1 MWGKFPPEIWANI
14 IAAGSLAVAAIAVLY
29 ALAANRNAAQ
39 ANALAKEANE
49 HSNTANLIADTAN
62 KISLQSEARATE
74 QNPVII
80 EGSLEVREKTVC
92 LHLINIAK
100 GTALNLTGIAYINGE
115 LCPVEA
121 PEMAPNGLVIVET
134 SLGYKHYERVR
145 ESIKTSDKAIRL
157 RLLNAEGRN
166 EIEVS
171 WELFWSTPLGKIEK
185 DSHREKLPL
194 RISLDN

>member
-14 IAAGSLAVAAIAVLY
+14 IAAGSLTVAVIAVAY
-29 ALAANRNAAQ
+29 AFAANRNATR
-39 ANALAKEANE
+39 ANALAKEANK
-49 HSNTANLIADTAN
+49 HADTANLIADTAN
-62 KISLQSEARATE
+62 KISLQAEARAIE

-80 EGSLEVREKTVC
+80 DGSLEVREKTVY
-92 LHLINIAK
+92 LHLINIAS
-100 GTALNLTGIAYINGE
+100 GTALNLTGIAYVNGE

-121 PEMAPNGLVIVET
+121 AEMGPHGVVIVET
-134 SLGYKHYERVR
+134 ALGYTRYEQIR
-145 ESIKTSDKAIRL
+145 ESIRTSDTAIRL
-157 RLLNAEGRN
+157 RMLNADGRN

>member
-1 MWGKFPPEIWANI
+1 MWGKFSPEVWANI
-14 IAAGSLAVAAIAVLY
+14 IATGSLIVAVVAVVY
-29 ALAANRNAAQ
+29 AFMANRNAAR

-62 KISLQSEARATE
+62 KISLQTEARATE

-80 EGSLEVREKTVC
+80 EGSLEVREKTVY
-92 LHLINIAK
+92 LHLMNIAS
-100 GTALNLTGIAYINGE
+100 GTALNLTGIVYVNGE

-121 PEMAPNGLVIVET
+121 SEVGPNGVVIVET
-134 SLGYKHYERVR
+134 ALGYMRYEEIR
-145 ESIKTSDKAIRL
+145 ESIKTSDTAIRL
-157 RLLNAEGRN
+157 RLLNTDGRN

-185 DSHREKLPL
+185 DSCSEKLPL